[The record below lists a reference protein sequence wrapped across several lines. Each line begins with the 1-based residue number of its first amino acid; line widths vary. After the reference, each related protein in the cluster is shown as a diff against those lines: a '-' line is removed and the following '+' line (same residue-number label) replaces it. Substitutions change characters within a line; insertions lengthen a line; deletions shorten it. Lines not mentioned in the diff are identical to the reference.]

1 MKTRTKLLLPL
12 MLLCIA
18 LFALALTASAA
29 EPTLTLS
36 ASSGAARGE
45 TLEVQLL
52 LTANPGIWS
61 PLVRVSYDAG
71 QLELLSV
78 ANGEIYADSELM
90 TNVERNPVII
100 DFNQQSLKNNY
111 KNGKLATLKFRVK
124 ETATANVT
132 TIGISSYDITNWD
145 ETSVTFRT
153 VDAAVTICSMHSF
166 GEWQTVREATEAE
179 DGERIRTCRNCG
191 YVERETI
198 SVPKTGICGDNLT
211 YTLDTNTGVLII
223 SGTGKMENWN
233 SESAVPWYS
242 YRSSIRTVQISKA
255 VTSIGAYAFHSCGN
269 LTNITIPSR
278 VTSIGAY
285 AFYGCSSLASIAI
298 PNSVSSIGRSAF
310 QECSALNAVY
320 ITDLAAWCRISFGD
334 DALVDS
340 AAANPLFN
348 AHNLYLNGELV
359 TELVIPDSVM
369 DIGMCAF
376 YGCSSLESIT
386 IPDSVTSIERSAFC
400 DCSSLASITIPDS
413 VTSIGAWAFSGCSDL
428 ASVTIPDSATSIG
441 WGAFN
446 NCSSLTS
453 IKIPDGVASIMD
465 YTFSGCSNLESITIP
480 DSVTSIG
487 RFAFQNCSGL
497 TNIAIPDKA
506 TSIGWSAFQGCSSLA
521 SITIPF
527 VGASLDAK
535 KGYDQVFGYIFGYAT
550 KTEDGTTEQY
560 DGYYYYIPST
570 LRSVTVTSATTIP
583 QNAFRA
589 CSNLASITI
598 GNSVTSIGERA
609 FYYCSRL
616 TSIAI
621 PDDVTSIG
629 RDAFSG
635 CSGLNAVYITDLAA
649 WCRISFGDDAVS
661 NGTANPL
668 RYAHELYLNC
678 ELVTELVIPD
688 SVTSIMWCA
697 FEGCSGLESITIPD
711 SVTSIGDSAFY
722 NCSSL
727 TSIIIPN
734 SVASIGN
741 YAFYGCSSLTSFTIL
756 SPDCQIDNS
765 QATIPSTATI
775 YGYTGSTA
783 AAYAEQYG
791 RTFVSIGETCGK
803 KLTFRMD
810 LDTGVLSI
818 TGTGAMD
825 SWYFDDSPWYA
836 YRTSIRSIQI
846 ASGATSIGDFA
857 FDGCSNLVDVMI
869 AETVESI
876 GDGAFD
882 NCTSLAKVTI
892 LNDTCK
898 ITDRADA
905 FPTSVTIHGNA
916 GSTAEA
922 YAKKYNRAFAQIG
935 HTHVYA
941 EDYTVDV
948 PASCTTAGVKSRHC
962 TVEGCT
968 ETIDST
974 VIPAAGHKFG
984 AWTIIR
990 EATLDDTGERTH
1002 TCEVCGTSE
1011 TETMPKR
1018 VRGDADGD
1026 GAVMIRD
1033 ALLTLRAVLDGA
1045 AMNPYM
1051 DANGDG
1057 KLMLADVLLI
1067 LRLAAV

>member
-1 MKTRTKLLLPL
+1 MMKTRTKLLLPL

-18 LFALALTASAA
+18 LFALALTAAAA

-36 ASSGAARGE
+36 ASSGAASGE
-45 TLEVQLL
+45 TFEVQLL
-52 LTANPGIWS
+52 LTGNPGIWG
-61 PLVRVSYDAG
+61 PTVCVSYDAD

-78 ANGEIYADSELM
+78 ANGGIYADSELM
-90 TNVERNPVII
+90 TNIARNPVILS
-100 DFNQQSLKNNY
+100 FNQQSLNNNY
-111 KNGKLATLKFRVK
+111 KNGKLATLNFRVK
-124 ETATANVT
+124 AAATAGAT
-132 TIGISSYDITNWD
+132 TIGISSYGIINCD
-145 ETSVTFRT
+145 ETSVAFRT
-153 VDAAVTICSMHSF
+153 VDASVKICSIHSF
-166 GEWQTVREATEAE
+166 GEWQTVREATETE
-179 DGERIRTCRNCG
+179 DGERLRTCRNCG

-198 SVPKTGICGDNLT
+198 FAPKTGTCGDNLA
-211 YTLDTNTGVLII
+211 YTLDINTGVLTI

-242 YRSSIRTVQISKA
+242 CRSSIRTVQISKA
-255 VTSIGAYAFHSCGN
+255 VTSIGAYAFSGCSN
-269 LTNITIPSR
+269 LTSITIPNR
-278 VTSIGAY
+278 VTSIGGF
-285 AFYGCSSLASIAI
+285 AFQKCSSL
-298 PNSVSSIGRSAF
+298 
-310 QECSALNAVY
+310 NADY

-334 DALVDS
+334 VAGS
-340 AAANPLFN
+340 SGMANPLYY
-348 AHNLYLNGELV
+348 AHNLYLNRELV
-359 TELVIPDSVM
+359 TELIIPGSVTSIGRCAFIGGSSLESITIPDSVTS
-369 DIGMCAF
+369 IGSSAFFGCSRLTSITIPDSVTSIEGSTF

-386 IPDSVTSIERSAFC
+386 IPDSVTSIEGSTFYG
-400 DCSSLASITIPDS
+400 CSSLINITIPDS
-413 VTSIGAWAFSGCSDL
+413 VTSIRGNTFRGCSRL
-428 ASVTIPDSATSIG
+428 ENISIPDGVTNIG
-441 WGAFN
+441 ERAFQD
-446 NCSSLTS
+446 CSSLTS
-453 IKIPDGVASIMD
+453 IMIPDGA
-465 YTFSGCSNLESITIP
+465 
-480 DSVTSIG
+480 TSIG
-487 RFAFQNCSGL
+487 R
-497 TNIAIPDKA
+497 
-506 TSIGWSAFQGCSSLA
+506 SALQGCSSLT

-527 VGASLDAK
+527 VGASCDAK
-535 KGYDQVFGYIFGYAT
+535 KGYDQVFGYIFGYTT
-550 KTEDGTTEQY
+550 KTEDGTKEQY

-589 CSNLASITI
+589 CRNLASITI

-609 FYYCSRL
+609 FSGCSSL
-616 TSIAI
+616 TSITI
-621 PDDVTSIG
+621 PESVTSIG
-629 RDAFSG
+629 RNAFLS
-635 CSGLNAVYITDLAA
+635 CSRLNAVYITDLAA
-649 WCRISFGDDAVS
+649 WCRISFDDDASGGNV
-661 NGTANPL
+661 ANPL
-668 RYAHELYLNC
+668 YHAHELYLNG

-688 SVTSIMWCA
+688 SVTSIGLSS
-697 FEGCSGLESITIPD
+697 FRGCKSLTSITIPD
-711 SVTSIGDSAFY
+711 SVTSIEDYAFCACSSLTSITIPNRVTSIGKCAFY

-727 TSIIIPN
+727 TSISIPD
-734 SVASIGN
+734 SVTSIGS
-741 YAFYGCSSLTSFTIL
+741 YAFYGCSSLTSITIM
-756 SPDCQIDNS
+756 SPDCQIDDS
-765 QATIPSTATI
+765 QDTISSTATI

-783 AAYAEQYG
+783 AAYAEKYG
-791 RTFVSIGETCGK
+791 RTFVSLGETCGK
-803 KLTFRMD
+803 KLIFRMD
-810 LDTGVLSI
+810 LDTGILSI

-857 FDGCSNLVDVMI
+857 FDGCSNLVDVEI

-882 NCTSLAKVTI
+882 NCTSLAEVTI

-898 ITDRADA
+898 IPDRADA

-922 YAKKYNRAFAQIG
+922 YAKKYNRAFVQIG

-962 TVEGCT
+962 TVEGCA

-1033 ALLTLRAVLDGA
+1033 ALLTLRAVLDGV
-1045 AMNPYM
+1045 AMDPYM

-1057 KLMLADVLLI
+1057 KLMLTDVLLI
-1067 LRLAAV
+1067 LRLAAA